1 MTTDGPRESIGEFY
15 TGRNVFITGATGFM
29 GKVLV
34 EKLLRSI
41 PDIGTLYCLV
51 RPKRNK
57 TVEERKEE
65 FLSSMVSRGGAGGC
79 LCKGRLTFCFGQ
91 SYLVIIRYAWSMRV
105 LDAFGAWL
113 VCVIESSV
121 LRTYLLGCVYLWE
134 DCVLLPML

>member
-1 MTTDGPRESIGEFY
+1 MTTDAPRETIGEFY

-41 PDIGTLYCLV
+41 PDIGVLYCLV

-65 FLSSMVSRGGAGGC
+65 FLSSMVSGGGGAVRREGII
-79 LCKGRLTFCFGQ
+79 LCCACA
-91 SYLVIIRYAWSMRV
+91 YV
-105 LDAFGAWL
+105 
-113 VCVIESSV
+113 
-121 LRTYLLGCVYLWE
+121 RTYVFQSALGTIWAGSVCEIGRRTSYRAG
-134 DCVLLPML
+134 

>member
-15 TGRNVFITGATGFM
+15 TGRNVFMTGATGFM

-41 PDIGTLYCLV
+41 PGIGTLYCLV

-65 FLSSMVSRGGAGGC
+65 FLSSMVSRAGAREC
-79 LCKGRLTFCFGQ
+79 LCKGRLHFALGKVMLLSFGM
-91 SYLVIIRYAWSMRV
+91 LVA
-105 LDAFGAWL
+105 
-113 VCVIESSV
+113 
-121 LRTYLLGCVYLWE
+121 
-134 DCVLLPML
+134 

>member
-1 MTTDGPRESIGEFY
+1 MTTDAPRETIGEFY

-41 PDIGTLYCLV
+41 PDIGVLYCLV

-65 FLSSMVSRGGAGGC
+65 FLSSMVSCGAGAVE
-79 LCKGRLTFCFGQ
+79 RAP
-91 SYLVIIRYAWSMRV
+91 IIIWCACTGVAWRV
-105 LDAFGAWL
+105 
-113 VCVIESSV
+113 
-121 LRTYLLGCVYLWE
+121 
-134 DCVLLPML
+134 

>member
-1 MTTDGPRESIGEFY
+1 MTTDEPRESIGEFY

-65 FLSSMVSRGGAGGC
+65 FLSSMVSRGGAGEC
-79 LCKGRLTFCFGQ
+79 LCKGRLTVCFGQ
-91 SYLVIIRYAWSMRV
+91 SYLVIIRYAWNMRV